1 MEVSLALE
9 CIGVTTTVNFAFG
22 TQPEKANAAHRMNSC
37 TFCRPTQYCRCAPRQ
52 ICVHFLPKRYIN
64 IIKQSL
70 VWGSIAN
77 LREAHFKITCY
88 RPQLKMKR

>member
-22 TQPEKANAAHRMNSC
+22 TQPEKANAAHRINSD
-37 TFCRPTQYCRCAPRQ
+37 TFRRPTQYCRCAPRQ
-52 ICVHFLPKRYIN
+52 ICVHYLPERNIN

-70 VWGSIAN
+70 AWRTLAP
-77 LREAHFKITCY
+77 LREAHFKFY
-88 RPQLKMKR
+88 L